1 MPVNTRIQ
9 LRRGNASEWT
19 TQTLYE
25 GEIGFEKD
33 TGRFKIGPT
42 AGSTAWN
49 SLPYAAIVPSGFL
62 QGSGIY
68 ILQSTN
74 GASVTIG
81 VSGLTT
87 SYLSDFQSAVQ
98 SIIDVDSI
106 DPAQV
111 QQIIGNSGVV
121 GGFGVSKS
129 YNSGTG
135 FTTLSATGLT
145 HSINAGTSISL
156 SPVTTISGNN
166 IYTINVTGVQP
177 SQVVGVTASA
187 TELNYVDTTPGTVE
201 ASKAVVVDS
210 SKNITGFN
218 NITSTGTI
226 SANTVNTSSNLT
238 VGGYIA
244 TTGNVIVGGDLTV
257 QGTTTTVNS
266 TTVEIGDNIIRVNTS
281 GLNTGGF
288 EVYDGSGYKS
298 LIWDNIDNRWEF
310 TGGNVQTSGTVSA
323 NAIQVSSSGLVT
335 NLNADLLDG
344 QDGSYYLDWNNVS
357 NRPDPV
363 ITGVLTGDVAGTG
376 SVTLT
381 DLANGIL
388 SISTTIQPNSIALGT
403 DTVGQYASTISVAG
417 TGLSATATNADDA
430 TAYTITSNA
439 TSSNVSGT
447 LVARDSS
454 GNFSAGTIS
463 AIFNGNGANIT
474 GINADNISTGTLNAA
489 RLPSVSQNNTAT
501 GPSSNLVSSIS
512 VDSYGRITGY
522 NTTTHTLATTS
533 VKGIASFDSG
543 DFSVV
548 SGVVSVKT
556 SGIGNTQLEYDSMTF
571 GITSVSLGSS
581 TNRLDHLVAISG
593 ASAASPTTLTFCV
606 IDGGT
611 P

>member
-9 LRRGNASEWT
+9 LRRGNSSEWT

-49 SLPYAAIVPSGFL
+49 SLPYAAVVPSGFL

-68 ILQSTN
+68 VLQSTN

-87 SYLSDFQSAVQ
+87 SYLSDFESAVQ
-98 SIIDVDSI
+98 SIIDADAI
-106 DPAQV
+106 DMQQV

-121 GGFGVSKS
+121 GGFGIAKS

-156 SPVTTISGNN
+156 SPITTVSGNN

-177 SQVVGVTASA
+177 SQVVGVTATA
-187 TELNYVDTTPGTVE
+187 TELNYVDTTPGTVQ
-201 ASKAVVVDS
+201 ATKAVVVDS

-218 NITSTGTI
+218 NITSTGTV
-226 SANTVNTSSNLT
+226 SAANINATSNLT
-238 VGGYIA
+238 VGGSIA
-244 TTGNVIVGGDLTV
+244 TTGNIIVGGDLTV

-266 TTVEIGDNIIRVNTS
+266 TTVEIGDNIILVNTS
-281 GLNTGGF
+281 GLATGGF
-288 EVYDGSGYKS
+288 EVFDGSGYKS
-298 LIWDNIDNRWEF
+298 LIWDSIDNRWEF
-310 TGGNVQTSGTVSA
+310 TGGNVYTSGTFLA
-323 NAIQVSSSGLVT
+323 DTIQVNSTGLVT

-344 QDGSYYLDWNNVS
+344 QHGSYYLNWQNTS
-357 NRPDPV
+357 NKPDPT

-376 SVTLT
+376 TVTLT

-403 DTVGQYASTISVAG
+403 DTNGQYATTVSVAG
-417 TGLSATATNADDA
+417 TGLSATAPNANDG

-439 TSSNVSGT
+439 TPSNVTGT
-447 LVARDSS
+447 LVARDGS
-454 GNFSAGTIS
+454 GNFSAGTVS
-463 AIFNGNGANIT
+463 AIFSGNGANIT
-474 GINADNISTGTLNAA
+474 DINASNISAGTLNSA
-489 RLPSVSQNNTAT
+489 RLPTVSQSNTSN

-522 NTTTHTLATTS
+522 NTTTHTLATTG
-533 VKGIASFDSG
+533 VKGIASFDPTN
-543 DFSVV
+543 FVV
-548 SGVVSVKT
+548 SNGIVSVKN
-556 SGIGNTQLEYDSMTF
+556 SGINNDELLYNSMTF
-571 GITSVSLGSS
+571 GSTTVSLGGTTTRFDGLS
-581 TNRLDHLVAISG
+581 AISG
-593 ASAASPTTLTFCV
+593 TSAASPTTLTFCV